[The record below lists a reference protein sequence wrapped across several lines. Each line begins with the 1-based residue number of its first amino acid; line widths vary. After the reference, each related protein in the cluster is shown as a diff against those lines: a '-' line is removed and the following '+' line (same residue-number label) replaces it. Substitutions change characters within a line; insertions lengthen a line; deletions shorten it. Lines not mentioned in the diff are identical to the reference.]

1 MKKSLLDDILSDI
14 PELSQAKTDKRMVL
28 AVKLDQAITDKGWS
42 IEDFAEVTGKKPELI
57 SEWLSGTFNFD
68 LDTIVELEHYLG
80 IQLITL
86 D

>member
-28 AVKLDQAITDKGWS
+28 AAKIDQAIKDKGWS
-42 IEDFAEVTGKKPELI
+42 IEEFAELLGKEPENVREL
-57 SEWLSGTFNFD
+57 LSGTFNFD
-68 LDTIVELEHYLG
+68 LDTIVEVEYCLD
-80 IQLITL
+80 IQLVEI

>member
-1 MKKSLLDDILSDI
+1 MKELDELLNGISLVEQTKI
-14 PELSQAKTDKRMVL
+14 DKRMVL
-28 AVKLDQAITDKGWS
+28 AAKIDQVIKNKGWS
-42 IEDFAEVTGKKPELI
+42 IDNFANSTGKRPELI
-57 SEWLSGTFNFD
+57 REWLSGTFNFD